1 MDNPESA
8 SNPQTEK
15 FFLWASFLLFVGVL
29 SVALS
34 TYSTEEDRVAA
45 LREDEARKE
54 KAFVQ
59 IERQREQTSRYI
71 ERFTR
76 DQEFVR
82 DQARERLGVAESG
95 EVVIRVD
102 GAAALA
108 QPAVANTPA
117 KPARP

>member
-8 SNPQTEK
+8 PNPQTEK
-15 FFLWASFLLFVGVL
+15 FFLWARFLLFCGVL
-29 SVALS
+29 SVSIS
-34 TYSTEEDRVAA
+34 TYQAEEERVAA
-45 LREDEARKE
+45 LRDDEARKE
-54 KAFVQ
+54 KLFVQ

-82 DQARERLGVAESG
+82 DQARERLGVADSG

-108 QPAVANTPA
+108 QPPVVNAAA